1 MPCSVAGNA
10 PRFSDSCLL
19 LPAVLFPFSFS
30 SFPRLSFHLHFQPV
44 MNSRL
49 RETLFRL
56 SASGHHADD
65 GERRPLPY
73 PTYPTYPT
81 YRPYPTDPTYATH
94 ETYPTHPAHPTY
106 APTCPNPPAHP
117 CRSGRLDPSYDEPWL
132 IPNGHPGGPASPS
145 LKPLR
150 RLRRKRSRRGRG
162 KKRAPSSGPI

>member
-73 PTYPTYPT
+73 PTYPT
-81 YRPYPTDPTYATH
+81 
-94 ETYPTHPAHPTY
+94 HPAHPTY

-117 CRSGRLDPSYDEPWL
+117 CRSGRLDPSYDEP
-132 IPNGHPGGPASPS
+132 
-145 LKPLR
+145 
-150 RLRRKRSRRGRG
+150 
-162 KKRAPSSGPI
+162 